1 MTQIVWTQG
10 RCKFCCLAELGK
22 DLTDAPFVQGPA
34 LAEKERPIRPGTPGS
49 HCFSSFH
56 RPFSPV
62 FCQAFAVGEI
72 GIERFACFLDER
84 DLAMFE
90 SLATANDEQPAPC
103 RDLDI
108 GNLERSH
115 FRDAGA
121 CIAEEGSES
130 QRQSVIAAN
139 ALLCAAPYRV
149 P

>member
-1 MTQIVWTQG
+1 MTQIVWTQ
-10 RCKFCCLAELGK
+10 RSSEPRSLAELGN
-22 DLTDAPFVQGPA
+22 DLTDAPFVQGTA
-34 LAEKERPIRPGTPGS
+34 LAEKEMPIQPGTPGS
-49 HCFSSFH
+49 RRFSSFH

-62 FCQAFAVGEI
+62 FCQVFAVGEI

-90 SLATANDEQPAPC
+90 SLATANDEQPTPC

-121 CIAEEGSES
+121 CIAE
-130 QRQSVIAAN
+130 
-139 ALLCAAPYRV
+139 
-149 P
+149 